1 MNPQSKVKTETCH
14 LRVMRQRVT
23 NATPYLLCLQYLHML
38 IWKQLTTDRTR
49 LKTSWAVVIS
59 TTIHHKSINC
69 IRNTT
74 AFQTPISMYSNFQ
87 ASLRESWLD
96 DMMHVLEGEALGQD
110 AATVEAAFK
119 RHEAIGTDVKARVS
133 VKIL

>member
-1 MNPQSKVKTETCH
+1 
-14 LRVMRQRVT
+14 
-23 NATPYLLCLQYLHML
+23 
-38 IWKQLTTDRTR
+38 
-49 LKTSWAVVIS
+49 
-59 TTIHHKSINC
+59 
-69 IRNTT
+69 
-74 AFQTPISMYSNFQ
+74 MYSNLQ

-133 VKIL
+133 VNILLLMNTFVHEHVAFTDVFLYCTQRAQCVQRSLSR

>member
-1 MNPQSKVKTETCH
+1 M
-14 LRVMRQRVT
+14 
-23 NATPYLLCLQYLHML
+23 
-38 IWKQLTTDRTR
+38 D
-49 LKTSWAVVIS
+49 
-59 TTIHHKSINC
+59 IHPIHPPPC
-69 IRNTT
+69 IR
-74 AFQTPISMYSNFQ
+74 PCSNVYNHTSQVNWLYQVYYCFPNSHSDVLQLQ

>member
-1 MNPQSKVKTETCH
+1 
-14 LRVMRQRVT
+14 
-23 NATPYLLCLQYLHML
+23 
-38 IWKQLTTDRTR
+38 
-49 LKTSWAVVIS
+49 
-59 TTIHHKSINC
+59 
-69 IRNTT
+69 
-74 AFQTPISMYSNFQ
+74 MYSNLQ

-133 VKIL
+133 VNIL